1 MLTLHSFP
9 KYLSKHLI
17 IKQMQRQLEI
27 LIASDH
33 KIKVFEKVGSLT
45 NLTESWIMGHTSKFL
60 LDFSTKV
67 NSKQIYD

>member
-1 MLTLHSFP
+1 MNEIVN
-9 KYLSKHLI
+9 KI
-17 IKQMQRQLEI
+17 VNQLEI

-33 KIKVFEKVGSLT
+33 RINVFEKIGSLI
-45 NLTESWIMGHTSKFL
+45 NLNESWIMGHTSKFL